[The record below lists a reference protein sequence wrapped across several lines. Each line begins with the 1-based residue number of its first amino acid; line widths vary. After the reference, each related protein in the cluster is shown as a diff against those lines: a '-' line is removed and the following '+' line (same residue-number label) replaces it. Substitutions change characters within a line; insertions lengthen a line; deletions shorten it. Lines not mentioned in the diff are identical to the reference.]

1 MSRGIRASLLRVRRH
16 FADWV
21 VRPEGAARHPDPP
34 PQGRAPI
41 LIVGV
46 GPTHFAS
53 YYAEILRAEGL
64 TAADQI
70 PGADLDLPA
79 LADRRVVLLADA
91 SLDDRALGLLRDY
104 VEAGGCLVAVRPT
117 PQLGPLLGLEPL
129 EGSVDDGYLTVV
141 AGASVA
147 SGIAQCPMQI
157 HGSADRWS
165 LIDAVEVASLLERDR
180 TPTGCPAVT
189 ERAVG
194 QRGGRAIA
202 LSYDLARSVVLTR
215 QGNPSWA
222 GQNRDGDLLIRSS
235 EMFFGGSLDD
245 PQPDWVDRSLL
256 AVPQADEQ
264 QRLLVNLMVAAT
276 AAASRPLPRFWYL
289 PHGRRAA
296 VVMTGD
302 DHGTGGTVGRFERY
316 RSMDRPGASE
326 ADWECVRATSYV
338 FPRTKIPWHKLV
350 SYSRHGFEVGIHV
363 NTLSRNWTPDQ
374 LRGFYAKQISWFRN
388 RLSFAGPP
396 VTHRTHC
403 VTWSDYDTQARVEL
417 EHGIRFDTNYY
428 LYPPRWVQ
436 GGSGHFTG
444 SGLPMRFSDAAGDP
458 IDVYQ
463 AVTQIT
469 DEAEQELPR
478 AFEELLDGALGP
490 DGFVTVVTVNAHTD
504 FAESGV
510 SDAVVSASLD
520 REVPIVS
527 ARQMLTWLDARNS
540 SWVEVGELRDGR
552 LQLTVHAHRA
562 ARGLQLLVPAEVADG
577 AVPVAVR
584 RDGQPI
590 GFELDT
596 VKGLRHL
603 RVSAV
608 DGVYEVHYGAPP
620 ATPSPHAA
628 PASTASPVHGEVVR
642 LDLGRGELHQVT
654 PRPVGGG
661 ELVLAPAL
669 HADGSDTDV
678 PAGWEAAGRWT
689 PLGDCTLIAN
699 GSLSSIKEITP
710 FAVEAVA
717 AFSAACKQRLGLRA
731 ATGESAAFEVALDS
745 TLEAVVW
752 HAGRRV
758 SVPIPGWWVDAA
770 HRYRIDVE
778 PSGTIRFWV
787 DQSDVALIDA
797 TLPERVTVVAEAEAE
812 AGVNGGDRAGLAV
825 HWLSALPHA
834 RQGTYTSPV
843 VDVRRTGRLVR
854 LRWTAVYQQGT
865 TIRAEARRG
874 ETPSPDDTWSPWAP
888 VDAPN
893 HHVDGSGRHLQY
905 RLLLAGASSY
915 KTPSVRSVELVLG
928 D

>member
-1 MSRGIRASLLRVRRH
+1 MIGGVRSWLLRVRRH
-16 FADWV
+16 AADRV
-21 VRPEGAARHPDPP
+21 LRTQGTAMHPDPP
-34 PQGRAPI
+34 LEGKAPV

-46 GPTHFAS
+46 GPTQVAG

-64 TAADQI
+64 TTADQI
-70 PGADLDLPA
+70 PGSELDPSA
-79 LADRRVVLLADA
+79 LAGRRVVLVADA
-91 SLDDRALGLLRDY
+91 ALDDGAPELLRGY
-104 VEAGGCLVAVRPT
+104 VEAGGCLVVVRPS

-129 EGSVDDGYLTVV
+129 PGSVDDGYLRVV
-141 AGASVA
+141 GDAPAT
-147 SGIAQCPMQI
+147 SGIVQLPLQI
-157 HGSADRWS
+157 HGVTDRWS
-165 LIDAVEVASLLERDR
+165 LVDAVEVASLLLRDR

-202 LSYDLARSVVLTR
+202 FAYDIAKSIVLTR
-215 QGNPSWA
+215 QGNPDWA

-245 PQPDWVDRSLL
+245 PQPDWVDRSLFG
-256 AVPQADEQ
+256 VPQADEQ
-264 QRLLVNLMVAAT
+264 QRLLVNLLVAAT
-276 AAASRPLPRFWYL
+276 AGAARPLPRFWYL
-289 PHGRRAA
+289 PHGHRAV

-302 DHGTGGTVGRFERY
+302 DHGTGGTVARFDRY
-316 RSMDRPGASE
+316 RSMDRPGAVE
-326 ADWECVRATSYV
+326 DDWECVRATSYV

-350 SYSRHGFEVGIHV
+350 AYNRRGFEVGVHV
-363 NTLSRNWTPDQ
+363 NTLSRNWTPDE

-403 VTWSDYDTQARVEL
+403 VTWSDYDTQVRVEL
-417 EHGIRFDTNYY
+417 EHGIRLDTNYY
-428 LYPPRWVQ
+428 LYPPRWVR
-436 GGSGHFTG
+436 GGSGYFTG

-478 AFEELLDGALGP
+478 AFDELIDGALGP
-490 DGFVTVVTVNAHTD
+490 EEFVTVVTVNAHTD

-510 SDAVVSASLD
+510 SDAVVSASQD
-520 REVPIVS
+520 RGVPIVS

-540 SWVEVGELRDGR
+540 SWVELGDLRDGCLR
-552 LQLTVHAHRA
+552 FTVHAHPA
-562 ARGLQLLVPAEVADG
+562 ARGLQLLVPAEVAAG

-590 GFELDT
+590 PLEVDT
-596 VKGLRHL
+596 FKGLPHL
-603 RVSAV
+603 RLAAV
-608 DGVYEVHYGAPP
+608 DGVYEVDYESPSV
-620 ATPSPHAA
+620 PSPTPLHRATSSRGSSA
-628 PASTASPVHGEVVR
+628 QGELVP
-642 LDLGRGELHQVT
+642 LALTDGELHRLT
-654 PRPVGGG
+654 ARPVGSG

-669 HADGSDTDV
+669 HADASGEEV
-678 PAGWEAAGRWT
+678 PSGWQAAGRLT
-689 PLGDCTLIAN
+689 SLGDRTVIAN
-699 GSLSSIKEITP
+699 GSLSSIKEIRP
-710 FAVEAVA
+710 VAVEAAA
-717 AFSAACKQRLGLRA
+717 AFSAGGKQRLGFSA
-731 ATGESAAFEVALDS
+731 PTGESAVFEVALDG

-752 HAGRRV
+752 HSGRRV
-758 SVPIPGWWVDAA
+758 SVPIPGSWVEAT

-778 PSGTIRFWV
+778 PSGTIRFWI

-797 TLPERVTVVAEAEAE
+797 TLPERVTVVAESE
-812 AGVNGGDRAGLAV
+812 GGDSSGLAV

-834 RQGTYTSPV
+834 RQGMYTSPV
-843 VDVRRTGRLVR
+843 LDVVRPGRSAR

-874 ETPSPDDTWSPWAP
+874 EAASPDGEWTPWALVGASNHP
-888 VDAPN
+888 VE
-893 HHVDGSGRHLQY
+893 GSGRYLQY
-905 RLLLAGASSY
+905 RLTLAAATSY

-928 D
+928 A